1 MKTNSNEALDLYAQ
15 IEDLIGVKEVA
26 PTLNSYYFDILSN
39 FNFNSLID
47 IGCGKGDF
55 LQKLSIVEPNAYLLG
70 IDKSCVMVKEAIK
83 RGINAK
89 CAQIFEIEEEFD
101 IAVAIFDM
109 VNYLTP
115 KEFKEFFNNLSNRVV
130 KNGGYFIFDINT
142 LYGLSELA
150 VGNFIAEDE
159 DRFLAIESFFE
170 DNIYESI
177 FTLFK
182 KSKDNLYTKRTQQI
196 NQYYYNKDDIKALN
210 NWEILDIFPINLY
223 KSESIDK
230 NIFVLRNKRA

>member
-1 MKTNSNEALDLYAQ
+1 MKTNNQEALDLYAQ

-39 FNFNSLID
+39 FEFNSLLD

-55 LQKLSIVEPNAYLLG
+55 LKKLSIVEPNSYLLG
-70 IDKSCVMVKEAIK
+70 IDKSCIMIKEAVK
-83 RGINAK
+83 SGINAK
-89 CAQIFEIEEEFD
+89 CAQIYDLNEEFD

-115 KEFKEFFNNLSNRVV
+115 KEFNEFFNHLSKIV
-130 KNGGYFIFDINT
+130 KRGGYFIFDINS
-142 LYGLSELA
+142 YFGFSELA

-170 DNIYESI
+170 NNKYESI
-177 FTLFK
+177 FTLFSK
-182 KSKDNLYTKRTQQI
+182 GKDNLYKKKREQI
-196 NQYYYNKDDIKALN
+196 NQYYYSKDDIEALQY
-210 NWEILDIFPINLY
+210 WEITDLFPISLY
-223 KSESIDK
+223 ESESIDK
-230 NIFVLRNKRA
+230 HIFVLHNKRA